1 MAVTITKNKAASKG
15 VSKTKEVKVE
25 VKIETDPGAIEA
37 LPLTRL
43 ADLYGELQDKVTA
56 LQMDPVF
63 QQFANVQKELKERL
77 AGSLQPTETTVI
89 NGKHYD
95 LEVGVSAKSP
105 RAVENKEAV
114 LKMLGLEVFV
124 QVAKIGVTDA
134 QKYLTGEQ
142 LASVCNDPGY
152 TDNRKIVAKF
162 KG

>member
-1 MAVTITKNKAASKG
+1 MAVTITKNKAATKG

-25 VKIETDPGAIEA
+25 VETDPGAIEA

-56 LQMDPVF
+56 LQLDPVF

-77 AGSLQPTETTVI
+77 AASLQPTETTVI

-105 RAVENKEAV
+105 RAVEDKEAV

-142 LASVCNDPGY
+142 LDSVCNAPGY
-152 TDNRKIVAKF
+152 TGNRKIVAKF